1 MPITHIHSYLVHP
14 AKGEEPPAMGGTA
27 VDLSGKMFD
36 LLKGIYDRSEDECSI
51 DISFNHS
58 PSGAQQNECHDMLLA
73 YVNGPTLVRGR
84 RIAKRL
90 ASFTTH
96 RSHLGL
102 LFLIVG
108 DEGLG
113 NKAIIS
119 RFPADSGILAEEQ
132 SEALSISF
140 LERIFMKSAKS
151 YKAVLYKRNSTTGGF
166 WTGKAVDKQL
176 NNPETELSGYW
187 ITEFLDSDFRTTSAA
202 GSRRLAIAMRD
213 AARDIDDIS
222 IKSEIVAA
230 ASLVAGFNG
239 QRLSIND
246 FVTRIRLSPAAKRA
260 VFSKLKGDT
269 RNESFQLNAAEFS
282 RLAAYRTVELSSG
295 GLLTAETASFENV
308 FQKEV
313 VNEREQIV
321 KYSAEGRVVSEK
333 IGKSK

>member
-14 AKGEEPPAMGGTA
+14 GKGEEQPDIGGTE
-27 VDLSGKMFD
+27 VNLTGKMFD

-58 PSGAQQNECHDMLLA
+58 PSGAQQNDCHDLLLA
-73 YVNGPTLVRGR
+73 HVNGPTLVRGR

-90 ASFTTH
+90 SGFTTH

-108 DEGLG
+108 SEGLG
-113 NKAIIS
+113 NKVIIS

-151 YKAVLYKRNSTTGGF
+151 YKAVLYKRNSSTGGF
-166 WTGKAVDKQL
+166 WTGRAVDKQL

-187 ITEFLDSDFRTTSAA
+187 ITGFLDSDFRTTSAA

-213 AARDIDDIS
+213 AARDAADIS
-222 IKSEIVAA
+222 VKSEIVAA
-230 ASLVAGFNG
+230 ANLAAGFNG

-246 FVTRIRLSPAAKRA
+246 FVNRIRLSPAAKSA

-269 RNESFQLNAAEFS
+269 KNESFQLNSAEFA
-282 RLAAYRTVELSSG
+282 RLTAYRTVELSSG
-295 GLLTAETASFENV
+295 GLLTAETGKFESV

-313 VNEREQIV
+313 INQRTQTV
-321 KYSAEGRVVSEK
+321 KYSAEGKVVSEK